1 MILFATI
8 FMNSEN
14 SKTSDPHRL
23 ILSLKDNIN
32 LKRSDKYVGSAIY
45 GKIKKIHKKTIN
57 LKDHLLREIANLN
70 YLIYYILYLM
80 LKINLSISLKEYET
94 MTDSAPIR
102 ICVKKIENR
111 ITFITLQIM
120 KELGSIKNK

>member
-1 MILFATI
+1 
-8 FMNSEN
+8 MNSEN

-45 GKIKKIHKKTIN
+45 GKIKKIRKKTIN
-57 LKDHLLREIANLN
+57 LKDHLLREITNLN
-70 YLIYYILYLM
+70 YLIYHILYLM

-94 MTDSAPIR
+94 MTDSAPTR